1 MHIMYAF
8 NVFLITLIVSVST
21 ELHHN
26 SDKNSDPSAIIN
38 SFCNRDA
45 EKIAVD
51 VIVFDNNN
59 NNNQQDT
66 LLQHGIHDDKSMNKN
81 KRHASGRNEYKDRPR
96 PNQRSLVII
105 FDGTASMHDDL
116 KQLTD
121 GAQKIVN
128 ELSKRKDNPI
138 FNYVLVVFRDP
149 SKKYFGHISLNHLAI
164 QSFHFILSHIITLTH
179 HFHPQKVINFNV

>member
-1 MHIMYAF
+1 MCAF

-51 VIVFDNNN
+51 VIVFDSNNN
-59 NNNQQDT
+59 HNQQDS
-66 LLQHGIHDDKSMNKN
+66 LLQHGIHDDKSVNKN
-81 KRHASGRNEYKDRPR
+81 KRHASGRNDYKDRPR

-128 ELSKRKDNPI
+128 ELSMRDDNPI

-149 SKKYFGHISLNHLAI
+149 SKKYFDDISLNH
-164 QSFHFILSHIITLTH
+164 SHIITH
-179 HFHPQKVINFNV
+179 YFINTSISPPKGYQF